1 MEAILFNI
9 GIGILGILT
18 AAYLNALAANK
29 GAFSFK
35 KWIDENLNPIVF
47 STAGII
53 IFSTVSEL
61 VPGAIEVIQK
71 LSGPQ
76 FPVAGSI
83 LAWYS
88 FGAFSYESIRK
99 VRKMNE
105 RKSSSRESVK

>member
-29 GAFSFK
+29 GSFSFK
-35 KWIDENLNPIVF
+35 KWLDENLNPIFF
-47 STAGII
+47 SFAGIVL
-53 IFSTVSEL
+53 FSTVSQV
-61 VPGAIEVIQK
+61 VPGAIYIIQK
-71 LSGPQ
+71 LSGPDL
-76 FPVAGSI
+76 PVAGSI
-83 LAWYS
+83 IAWYS

-105 RKSSSRESVK
+105 RKSST